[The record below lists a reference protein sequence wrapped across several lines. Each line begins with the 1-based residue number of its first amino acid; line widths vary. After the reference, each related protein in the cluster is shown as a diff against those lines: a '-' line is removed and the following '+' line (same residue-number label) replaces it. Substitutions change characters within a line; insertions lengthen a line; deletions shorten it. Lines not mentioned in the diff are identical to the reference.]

1 MGVIQMIPY
10 FWGDM
15 PAKSL
20 TSGGLSGVTFSSL
33 LRDDLG
39 LRDLPEEV
47 RSQMEHREG
56 TLRSSQQLEAMINEL
71 SIQQ

>member
-1 MGVIQMIPY
+1 MIPY
-10 FWGDM
+10 FWGDV

-20 TSGGLSGVTFSSL
+20 HHTGVSGVTFSSL

-47 RSQMEHREG
+47 RSQLESREG
-56 TLRSSQQLEAMINEL
+56 TIRSSQQLEAMINEL

>member
-1 MGVIQMIPY
+1 MIPY

-15 PAKSL
+15 PARSL
-20 TSGGLSGVTFSSL
+20 VSGGVSGVTFSSL

-47 RSQMEHREG
+47 RDRLENRSG
-56 TLRSSQQLEAMINEL
+56 TIRSSEQLEAMINEL

>member
-1 MGVIQMIPY
+1 MIPY
-10 FWGDM
+10 FWGDV
-15 PAKSL
+15 PARSL
-20 TSGGLSGVTFSSL
+20 VSGGVSGVTFSSL

-47 RSQMEHREG
+47 RDRLENRSG
-56 TLRSSQQLEAMINEL
+56 TIRSSEQLEAMINEL

>member
-1 MGVIQMIPY
+1 MIPY
-10 FWGDM
+10 FWGDV

-20 TSGGLSGVTFSSL
+20 HHTGASGVTFSSL

-47 RSQMEHREG
+47 RSQMEGRAG
-56 TLRSSQQLEAMINEL
+56 TIRSSQQLEAMINEL

>member
-1 MGVIQMIPY
+1 
-10 FWGDM
+10 M

-47 RSQMEHREG
+47 RNQMEHREG
-56 TLRSSQQLEAMINEL
+56 TLRSSQQMEAMINEL

>member
-1 MGVIQMIPY
+1 MGVIFMIPY
-10 FWGDM
+10 FWGDV

-20 TSGGLSGVTFSSL
+20 VHGGLSGVTFSSL

-47 RSQMEHREG
+47 RAQVENREG
-56 TLRSSQQLEAMINEL
+56 TIRSSQQLEAMINEL
-71 SIQQ
+71 QIQQ

>member
-1 MGVIQMIPY
+1 MIPY
-10 FWGDM
+10 FWGDV

-20 TSGGLSGVTFSSL
+20 VSGGVSGVTFSSL

-47 RSQMEHREG
+47 RDRLENRSG
-56 TLRSSQQLEAMINEL
+56 TIRSSEQLEAMINEL

>member
-1 MGVIQMIPY
+1 M
-10 FWGDM
+10 
-15 PAKSL
+15 
-20 TSGGLSGVTFSSL
+20 TFSSL

-47 RSQMEHREG
+47 RNKLESREG
-56 TLRSSQQLEAMINEL
+56 IIRSSQQLEAMINEL